1 MTLLSPGI
9 EMKETSINST
19 VVRSATGRAAIVGKF
34 AWGPAYEVRQIA
46 NEVEL
51 ADMFGSPDNVT
62 APYFM
67 NAMNFLQYGNDLR
80 LVRVIDMEKAKN
92 ASPLVNQIEV
102 TITAEGQ
109 GYSVGDQITVK
120 YNNDVITDQG
130 KVTAVDADGKIK
142 GLFVPSLEI
151 IAKARQLG
159 MYPALGDNWSIDV
172 SGSSGGSAAA
182 LQLGNIVTDSG
193 ITFGNAED
201 APEAI
206 TAPLVAE
213 KFAKFGMPLISAVYP
228 GEIGSTIE
236 VEIVSRAAFQAGTA
250 QPIYPFGGTRA
261 NTARSVI
268 QYGPVT
274 DDQFAIIVR
283 RDGIVVESTVLST
296 RKGDRDVYGSNIF
309 MDDYFRNGG
318 SNFIFASSVNW
329 PTGFSGIIQLGGGLS
344 ANSEV
349 GADELIRGWDL
360 FSDREAL
367 HVNLMI
373 AGACASDGAA
383 IASTVQKYV
392 VALADDRQDCV
403 AIICPPTELM
413 VGIPT
418 ANAVKNIVE
427 WRNGVT
433 SDGEQVENNMNV
445 STTYAFIVGN
455 CKYQYDKYND
465 INRWIPLAA
474 DIAGL
479 CAYTDQV
486 SHPWMSPAGYRR
498 GQIRNC
504 IKLAIEPKQSLRDTM
519 YQVAINP
526 VTGFAGGDGFV
537 LFGDKMA
544 TQVPS
549 PFDRINVRRLF
560 NMLKKNIG
568 DTSKYELFENND
580 AFTRQSFR
588 METSQYLDGIR
599 SLGGVY
605 DFRVVCDT
613 TNNTP
618 NVIDR
623 NEFVATI
630 YIKPPR
636 SINYITLN
644 MVATSTGANFDELI
658 GPMQIA

>member
-1 MTLLSPGI
+1 MALLSPGI

-51 ADMFGSPDNVT
+51 VDMFGSPDNVT

-80 LVRVIDMEKAKN
+80 LVRAIDMEKAKN

-102 TITAEGQ
+102 TITTEGQ
-109 GYSVGDQITVK
+109 GYTVGDQITVK
-120 YNNDVITDQG
+120 YGPDTITEAG
-130 KVTAVDADGKIK
+130 KVTGVDSDGKIK
-142 GLFVPSLEI
+142 SLFVPSREI
-151 IAKARQLG
+151 IAKSRQLG
-159 MYPALGDNWSIDV
+159 IYPKLGDNWRIEV
-172 SGSSGGSAAA
+172 SGASGGSAAA
-182 LQLGNIVTDSG
+182 LQLGNIVTDSAV
-193 ITFGNAED
+193 TFGNSED
-201 APEAI
+201 APGVM
-206 TAPLVAE
+206 TSPTVL
-213 KFAKFGMPLISAVYP
+213 AKYKTFGMPLISAVYP

-236 VEIVSRAAFQAGTA
+236 VEIVSRAAFAGNSA
-250 QPIYPFGGTRA
+250 QTIYPYGGTRA
-261 NTARSVI
+261 GSARSVV
-268 QYGPVT
+268 QYGPMT

-318 SNFIFASSVNW
+318 SNFIFASSVGW
-329 PTGFSGIIQLGGGLS
+329 PVGFTGIIQLGGGTS
-344 ANSEV
+344 ANEAV
-349 GADELIRGWDL
+349 GANELIKGWDL

-373 AGACASDGAA
+373 AGACASDGAE
-383 IASTVQKYV
+383 IASTVQKHV
-392 VALADDRQDCV
+392 IAIADDRQDCV
-403 AIICPPTELM
+403 AFICPPSEMM

-418 ANAVKNIVE
+418 PQAVQNIVE

-433 SDGEQVENNMNV
+433 GSGQQLDNNMNV
-445 STTYAFIVGN
+445 SSTYFFIAGN
-455 CKYQYDKYND
+455 AKYQYDKYND
-465 INRWIPLAA
+465 INRWIPIAA

-504 IKLAIEPKQSLRDTM
+504 IKLAIEPKQSYRDTM
-519 YQVAINP
+519 YQVSINP

-560 NMLKKNIG
+560 NMLKKSIG

-588 METSQYLDGIR
+588 MEVSQYLDTIR
-599 SLGGVY
+599 SLGGMY

-618 NVIDR
+618 AVIDR

-630 YIKPPR
+630 YVKPPR
-636 SINYITLN
+636 SINFITLN

-658 GPMQIA
+658 GPAQLA

>member
-1 MTLLSPGI
+1 MALLSPGI

-34 AWGPAYEVRQIA
+34 AWGPAYEVRQVT

-51 ADMFGSPDNVT
+51 VDMFGSPDNVT

-67 NAMNFLQYGNDLR
+67 SAMNFLQYGNDLR

-92 ASPLVNQIEV
+92 ASPLVNQVSV
-102 TITAEGQ
+102 TITTEGQ
-109 GYSVGDQITVK
+109 GYTVGDAITVK
-120 YNNDVITDQG
+120 YNNATITEAG
-130 KVTAVDADGKIK
+130 KVTAVDSDGKIK
-142 GLFVPSLEI
+142 SLFVPTAEI
-151 IAKARQLG
+151 IAKTRQLG
-159 MYPALGDNWSIDV
+159 TYPTLGDNWRIDV
-172 SGSSGGSAAA
+172 SGASGGSAAA
-182 LQLGNIVTDSG
+182 LALGNIVVDSG
-193 ITFGNAED
+193 VTFGNSED
-201 APEAI
+201 APAVM
-206 TAPLVAE
+206 TSPAVME
-213 KFAKFGMPLISAVYP
+213 KYAKFGMPLISAVYP
-228 GEIGSTIE
+228 GEIGSTVE
-236 VEIVSRAAFQAGTA
+236 VEIVSKTAFNSGA
-250 QPIYPFGGTRA
+250 QQTIYPFGGTRTS
-261 NTARSVI
+261 NARGVI
-268 QYGPVT
+268 QYGPMT

-318 SNFIFASSVNW
+318 SNFIFASSEGW
-329 PTGFSGIIQLGGGLS
+329 PAGFTGIIQLGGGTS
-344 ANSEV
+344 ANADV
-349 GADELIRGWDL
+349 GADELIKGWDL

-373 AGACASDGAA
+373 AGACGSDGAE

-392 VALADDRQDCV
+392 VSLADDRQDCV
-403 AIICPPTELM
+403 AIVNPPAELM

-418 ANAVKNIVE
+418 STAVKNIVE
-427 WRNGVT
+427 WRNGMT
-433 SDGEQVENNMNV
+433 GSGEVVDNNMNI
-445 STTYAFIVGN
+445 SSTYAFIIGN
-455 CKYQYDKYND
+455 YKYQYDKYND
-465 INRWIPLAA
+465 INRWVPLAA

-504 IKLAIEPKQSLRDTM
+504 IKLAIEPKQSMRDTM

-599 SLGGVY
+599 SLGGCY

-623 NEFVATI
+623 NEFVGTI
-630 YIKPPR
+630 YVKPPR

-658 GPMQIA
+658 GPMQLA